1 MNIGFKLLT
10 LISLI
15 FYYLNPLAQSITEL
29 SPEPSS
35 QFTNKRMVFARLQM
49 VVSANPYISE
59 AGNMILAQGGNAVDA
74 AIATALMVS
83 LVEPQSGGI
92 GGGGFILYL
101 NPKENILTSIDARET
116 SSNTTKENQYLDNN
130 DKPLNYGQAVSL
142 GTSVGVPS
150 LLKGLALLHQK
161 YGTLEWKKLF
171 LPTIRLAKEGFIIS
185 PRLHTLIVKDPFL
198 LKNTNASRY
207 FFDKDL
213 NPLPIGY
220 LLKNPELAK
229 VLEEVSIHGVEKFYE
244 GEIAKDITRAVN
256 QHLTPGGLNGD
267 DLKQYQPVERKVVC
281 GPYRSWKICGMAPPS
296 SGGITL
302 ISMLGILQNFPL
314 SQLDEIDYLHFLSE
328 AGRLAYADRDRYIAD
343 PDFIDIPIDS
353 LIDTKYTKER
363 SHLISKTK
371 SMTKA
376 KPGIFNQLSVQLG
389 SDSNSELPATS
400 HISIVDKNGQA
411 VTMTI
416 SVASAFGSRIMTNG
430 FFLNNEMTDFSFIPK
445 ENQKLI
451 ANRVAPNKRPRSSM
465 SPTFVFDDQQRLIMA
480 IGSAGGPSIINYV
493 AKTITGVLDR
503 KLNIQ
508 EAIDYPNIGSRNQ
521 ETELEKGTY
530 VERYAEELQL
540 KGHPLLIREMNS
552 GTQGIWIN
560 GEGLWGGVDGR
571 REGVAIG
578 N

>member
-1 MNIGFKLLT
+1 MKNGFKLLM
-10 LISLI
+10 LFSLI
-15 FYYLNPLAQSITEL
+15 LFYLNPLAQSITEM

-35 QFTNKRMVFARLQM
+35 QLTNKKMVFARQQM

-116 SSNTTKENQYLDNN
+116 SSNTTKENQFLDSN
-130 DKPLNYGQAVSL
+130 DKPLNYGQAVFL

-161 YGTLEWKKLF
+161 YGSLEWNKLF
-171 LPTIRLAKEGFIIS
+171 LPTIRLAKEGFLIS

-198 LKNTNASRY
+198 LKNINASRY

-229 VLEEVSIHGVEKFYE
+229 VLEEVSIHGVAKFYE
-244 GEIAKDITRAVN
+244 GEIAKDITRAVK
-256 QHLTPGGLNGD
+256 QHQTSGGLNED
-267 DLKQYQPVERKVVC
+267 DLKQYQAVERKVVC

-302 ISMLGILQNFPL
+302 ISMLGILQNFSL
-314 SQLDEIDYLHFLSE
+314 NQLNELDYVHYLSE
-328 AGRLAYADRDRYIAD
+328 AGRLAYADRDMHIAD
-343 PDFIDIPIDS
+343 PDFIQIPIDS
-353 LIDTKYTKER
+353 LIDPKYTKER
-363 SHLISKTK
+363 SHLISIKK
-371 SMTKA
+371 SMVKA
-376 KPGIFNQLSVQLG
+376 KPGNLNQLPVQLG
-389 SDSNSELPATS
+389 SDSSSELPATS

-411 VTMTI
+411 VSMTI

-430 FFLNNEMTDFSFIPK
+430 FFLNNEMTDFSFKSK
-445 ENQKLI
+445 ENQQLI
-451 ANRVAPNKRPRSSM
+451 ANRIEPTKRPRSSM
-465 SPTFVFDDQQRLIMA
+465 SPTFVFDEQQRLIMTL
-480 IGSAGGPSIINYV
+480 GSAGGPSIINYV
-493 AKTITGVLDR
+493 AKTITAVLDR
-503 KLNIQ
+503 NLNIQ

-521 ETELEKGTY
+521 ETELEKESF
-530 VERYAEELQL
+530 VAQFAQELQL
-540 KGHPLLIREMNS
+540 RGHPLLIREMNS
-552 GTQGIWIN
+552 GTQGIFIN
-560 GEGLWGGVDGR
+560 RDGLWGGVDGR
-571 REGVAIG
+571 REGIAIG